1 MKTVKTLQTLAIAL
15 VLCLGQISFAQ
26 GSAQN
31 PTATED
37 IKVVD
42 DYLDAIMTNKMDLAA
57 NLMADAHIGAGP
69 SAGETQTKA
78 EIIAGWIANHKVRTN
93 QKNDYVKHTWRVV
106 EGEYLGD
113 WVAVWGTYSY
123 TKNGVD
129 IELPYQFT
137 AQVDEGKIQRSI
149 IYYDKLAVNKAMG
162 FELTAK
168 KQ

>member
-1 MKTVKTLQTLAIAL
+1 MTRTTTLAQVAWR
-15 VLCLGQISFAQ
+15 
-26 GSAQN
+26 
-31 PTATED
+31 
-37 IKVVD
+37 
-42 DYLDAIMTNKMDLAA
+42 
-57 NLMADAHIGAGP
+57 
-69 SAGETQTKA
+69 ETTKA

-123 TKNGVD
+123 TQNGVD

-162 FELTAK
+162 FE
-168 KQ
+168 